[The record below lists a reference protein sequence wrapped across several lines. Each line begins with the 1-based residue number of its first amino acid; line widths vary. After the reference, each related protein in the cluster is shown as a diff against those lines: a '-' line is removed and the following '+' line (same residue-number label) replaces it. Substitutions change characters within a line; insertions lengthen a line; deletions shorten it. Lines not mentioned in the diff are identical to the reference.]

1 MSEADTRRVVDALY
15 DEGYLVGDQEAML
28 ALMSDDVEV
37 RFLGQV
43 LVRGVDHA
51 RDFFA
56 FSGQRLT
63 DMDFRIQTR
72 IYDGEWAA
80 VLWEETAITREGE
93 PWENHGVDVFRVER
107 GEITVLHENNDCRL
121 VHEHFPP
128 YPGPGS
134 TRMPREGGDPA
145 RKPQT

>member
-1 MSEADTRRVVDALY
+1 MIEADTKRVVDALY
-15 DEGYLVGDQEAML
+15 DEGYLVGDQERML
-28 ALMSDDVEV
+28 SLMSDDVEV

-43 LVRGVDHA
+43 LVHGIEAA

-56 FSGQRLT
+56 FSGSKLT
-63 DMDFRIQTR
+63 DMDFRIQKR

-80 VLWEETAITREGE
+80 VTWEETATTRDGK
-93 PWENHGVDVFRVER
+93 PWENHGVDTFRVQD
-107 GEITVLHENNDCRL
+107 GEITVLHENNDCRV

-134 TRMPREGGDPA
+134 TRTG
-145 RKPQT
+145 

>member
-15 DEGYLVGDQEAML
+15 DEGYLVGDQAAML
-28 ALMSDDVEV
+28 ALMSDDIEV

-43 LVRGVDHA
+43 LVHGIDEA
-51 RDFFA
+51 RRFFA
-56 FSGQRLT
+56 FSGEKLT
-63 DMDFRIQTR
+63 DMDFRIQKR

-80 VLWEETAITREGE
+80 VTWEETAVTRDGN
-93 PWENHGVDVFRVER
+93 PWENHGVDVFRVED

-121 VHEHFPP
+121 VHQHFPP

-134 TRMPREGGDPA
+134 TRATGE
-145 RKPQT
+145 